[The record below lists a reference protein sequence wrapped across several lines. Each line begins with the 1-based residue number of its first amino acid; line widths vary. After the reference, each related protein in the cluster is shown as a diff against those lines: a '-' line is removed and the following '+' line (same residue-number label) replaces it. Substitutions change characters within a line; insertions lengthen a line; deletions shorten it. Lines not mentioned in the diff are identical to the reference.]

1 MEKMETSGFC
11 RLARVYRLLE
21 TFTFGETLQ
30 CARVACLSLLAD
42 AEEILVLGERD
53 GRFLHVL
60 LAANPSC
67 GVTVVDRSPAMLA
80 FARRRLV
87 PVQQDRVD
95 FRLEDATRMNFPREV
110 FDVVVTHFFL
120 DCFREDTLSDLI
132 SKIAASLRSGGRWL
146 SADFVEPLGEG
157 VSASLRR
164 FALRTLYAFFRTTCG
179 IEGQHVV
186 NPGDLMSAAGFRE
199 IRRKVFLGDWVVSLA
214 WEKVSVPVMPVAGSL
229 EWPSEN
235 QKALTTPRPRALNMS
250 PLSH

>member
-42 AEEILVLGERD
+42 AEEILVLGEGD
-53 GRFLHVL
+53 GRFLHAL

-95 FRLEDATRMNFPREV
+95 FRLEDATRMNFPRQV

-146 SADFVEPLGEG
+146 LADFVEPRGEG
-157 VSASLRR
+157 GDAWFQH
-164 FALRTLYAFFRTTCG
+164 FALRMLYAFFRSTCG
-179 IEGQHVV
+179 IAARQVV
-186 NPGDLMSAAGFRE
+186 DPRE
-199 IRRKVFLGDWVVSLA
+199 MLSSQGLRETDRNIFARGWIFSSI
-214 WEKVSVPVMPVAGSL
+214 WEKVFVPESTATRCQGPCGGTQKSL
-229 EWPSEN
+229 
-235 QKALTTPRPRALNMS
+235 TPTCSRTLQVVSFPR
-250 PLSH
+250 